1 MPALMPAGRGRLLL
15 QLVLLVA
22 AGWAVS
28 QLLRAGNPI
37 GRNVGG
43 QAAAT
48 ALLAGEGLPSAAAG
62 PHTLT
67 LVVFTDYRCAA
78 CRRADPAMHA
88 AVAKD
93 GHVRLVYADWP
104 IFGAPSERA
113 ARVALA
119 ADRQGIYPAL
129 HRRLMAEPRPLTD
142 PVLRENVLAAGG
154 DWVRILADLPAHGPA
169 IEKRLA
175 ENGLAAFALGIPGT
189 PAYLAG
195 PVLVVGAL
203 DQRGFA
209 RAFEEGRAAR

>member
-1 MPALMPAGRGRLLL
+1 MPKGRGRLLF

-22 AGWAVS
+22 AGWAAG

-37 GRNVGG
+37 GRDVGSNP
-43 QAAAT
+43 AAA
-48 ALLAGEGLPSAAAG
+48 ALLRGDGLPSEPAE

-67 LVVFTDYRCAA
+67 LAVFTDYRCAA

-93 GHVRLVYADWP
+93 GHVRLVYVDWP

-129 HRRLMAEPRPLTD
+129 HRRLMAEPRALTD
-142 PVLRENVLAAGG
+142 PVLRENVMAVGG
-154 DWVRILADLPAHGPA
+154 DWVRVLADLHGHGA
-169 IEKRLA
+169 AVDRRLA
-175 ENGLAAFALGIPGT
+175 ESRTAAFALGIPGT

-195 PVLVVGAL
+195 TVLAVGAL
-203 DQRGFA
+203 DERGFA
-209 RAFEEGRAAR
+209 RLFEEGRAGR